1 MWKRRN
7 EEIKGIILKQLRQFK
22 TFALRQELITRSEQ
36 LPSAGVTAS
45 TRTSLFS
52 EGFWR
57 EFGISFKFHK
67 TVNKTYTPKNEIF
80 CPINN
85 V

>member
-36 LPSAGVTAS
+36 LPSADGVTAS
-45 TRTSLFS
+45 TLT
-52 EGFWR
+52 
-57 EFGISFKFHK
+57 
-67 TVNKTYTPKNEIF
+67 
-80 CPINN
+80 
-85 V
+85 